1 MDNALPSVARCS
13 ALISAFVV
21 ALMLGGCVGNT
32 ETTRSATCLDRLPA
46 TPAAF
51 DAEAAE
57 WIDTL
62 EFDGG
67 LHVQGG
73 TLYAFDRYDSRVTA
87 VDMQQRVV
95 WQSGRRGDGPLELSP
110 RAVGERLWPMNARWL
125 HATGDTIAVFD
136 GRRVLLL
143 EHGAP
148 RRQLVVPATWLSGLV
163 RVHALHWFDE
173 RTLVLVIE
181 TGPELF
187 GRVEDSQRLELVRL
201 PLDGS
206 EPTLLLSLPTPAWPR
221 NLAGMPVRGLGEAGP
236 TVAVRS
242 RCLIVSDGHSDSI
255 HVIDP
260 LRGENVAVRLA
271 LPKRFADAPSPDDQ
285 RRLGLSVDH
294 AAPVRYPARIRALA
308 IAPDG
313 QLLMIP
319 DKQLHEGEVWRI
331 PRGQLAPVSD
341 TLSEREARIRF
352 ALH

>member
-13 ALISAFVV
+13 ALISAFAV

-32 ETTRSATCLDRLPA
+32 ETARSATCLDRLPA
-46 TPAAF
+46 TPAAI
-51 DAEAAE
+51 DAEAAD

-73 TLYAFDRYDSRVTA
+73 RLYAFDRYDSRVTA

-95 WQSGRRGDGPLELSP
+95 WQSGRRGDGPMEFSP
-110 RAVGERLWPMNARWL
+110 HAVGERLWPMNARWL

-143 EHGAP
+143 EHGTP

-163 RVHALHWFDE
+163 RVHALHWLDE

-181 TGPELF
+181 TGPEVF

-206 EPTLLLSLPTPAWPR
+206 KPTLLLSLPTLPWPR

-236 TVAVRS
+236 TVAVHVVSSSATATRTRFTSSTLCAARTWRCASLCRNVS
-242 RCLIVSDGHSDSI
+242 RMRRPPTTSAGSDSVSTI
-255 HVIDP
+255 PP
-260 LRGENVAVRLA
+260 LCDIRPEFAHSPL
-271 LPKRFADAPSPDDQ
+271 LPT
-285 RRLGLSVDH
+285 
-294 AAPVRYPARIRALA
+294 
-308 IAPDG
+308 
-313 QLLMIP
+313 
-319 DKQLHEGEVWRI
+319 
-331 PRGQLAPVSD
+331 VSC
-341 TLSEREARIRF
+341 
-352 ALH
+352 